1 MAERFVVYVAAPLEE
16 PTPDAR
22 LRLADLLGLDSQKL
36 DGLLRRLPAEV
47 TKPVPEATAATVAR
61 RFQAAGLEASVRVAG
76 AEAAVSVPT
85 AIDEAAGPT
94 RGGSGQQSGGHHD
107 RAPATAESGLE
118 ADRDELFPPSAFAPG
133 AGPKAPSK
141 VLVVALVAVV
151 AVFVVLWILLQTDGL
166 RLSR

>member
-47 TKPVPEATAATVAR
+47 TKPVPEATAVTVAR
-61 RFQAAGLEASVRVAG
+61 RFQDAGLEASVRNAGVPVAG
-76 AEAAVSVPT
+76 TVP
-85 AIDEAAGPT
+85 APIDEPAGPT
-94 RGGSGQQSGGHHD
+94 GSGSARQPVRDHG
-107 RAPATAESGLE
+107 PATTAGESGLE
-118 ADRDELFPPSAFAPG
+118 EDSDELFPPSAFAPG

-151 AVFVVLWILLQTDGL
+151 AVLVVLWILL
-166 RLSR
+166 